1 MWAIGE
7 PARRRVHAKRALRRA
22 THRRNAKHRAAA
34 RVNPFDSKKLLR
46 FAQAHRAFCTLG
58 LTLTLCDPNH

>member
-22 THRRNAKHRAAA
+22 THRRNAKHR
-34 RVNPFDSKKLLR
+34 
-46 FAQAHRAFCTLG
+46 G
-58 LTLTLCDPNH
+58 LTLALTPVHTVPFLFTGSTP